1 MKLNLRHDFACDA
14 GTLWRLT
21 DSDTFETRLAEAS
34 NTDRELVESREE
46 NGVQYRRRRISVRRE
61 LPGPMRKVLGSDTI
75 RYDQETW
82 RKEGENTLRW
92 KIIPMVLEG
101 RFHGEG
107 VTRIEPLPGGGCA
120 RIIEGDLTIR
130 VPLIGG
136 KMEQKLADDVAQSYG
151 RAAEILRDMLAA
163 EG

>member
-1 MKLNLRHDFACDA
+1 MRLNLRHDFPCDA
-14 GTLWRLT
+14 ETLWRLT
-21 DSDTFETRLAEAS
+21 DSETFEKRLADAS
-34 NTDRELVESREE
+34 NTDRELVESRED
-46 NGVQYRRRRISVRRE
+46 GDVQYRRRRISVRRD
-61 LPGPMRKVLGSDTI
+61 LPAPMRKVLGSDTI

-82 RKEGENTLRW
+82 RRAGENTLRW

-101 RFHGEG
+101 RFTGEG
-107 VTRIEPLPGGGCA
+107 VTRIESLPDGGCA

-136 KMEQKLADDVAQSYG
+136 KMEQKLVDDVAQSYS